1 MVIDPVALEDDNCR
15 RRINEDLDTTLVVV
29 AGAGTGKTTAL
40 VGRILQLVRTGA
52 ASMGDIAAITFT
64 EAAAAELR
72 ERLRDALAL
81 ATSQAPGDRVIAKA
95 SAEVDEAAICTLHT
109 FAQRLLVEQSVAAEL
124 PPGFEVLDGTAEV
137 ADFKARWARFADALL
152 DDPDAQPALIRGF
165 TIGLL
170 PRGLE
175 DVAHS
180 LHTHWDRLE
189 DAPLED
195 LFGSITSVD
204 VAAPIEL
211 APIIDALERALALA
225 PWCTS
230 EDDLMLRHLRDVVAD
245 ALLRLAAVGD
255 EETALSELAQ
265 LPTLRCTYGQK
276 GHWGDRVDEVRAA
289 CQEAQDA
296 RNAVLETVRRSV
308 LADVLPRLAA
318 FVLGAA
324 DERRVEGRITFHDLL
339 VLARRVL
346 RQGGEATEALR
357 RRYRRL
363 LVDEFQDTDPI
374 QVELAARLTAAVD
387 GPEGG
392 TGQGGAGQ
400 GGAGQGGA
408 GQGGAG
414 QGGAG
419 QGGAGQ
425 GGAGQGGAG
434 QGGGGASGAGLGSTR
449 PGGLFLVGDPKQSI
463 YRFRRAD
470 IEMFD
475 RVGKE
480 VGDQVVLRTNFRS
493 VPGILDFVNV
503 VFAELF
509 SDPGGPGQAVH
520 HDLVPSRLGL
530 PAGVP
535 NPTSPGA
542 TSSAV
547 ANTSVQLTLA
557 GFDTDGA
564 DGAGGSGGS
573 NETGAT
579 RRPGARRAVRPEQ
592 GPIPVVVMGGH
603 LGTTVPDVRRQAARD
618 AADAMRRIV
627 EERWPVAG
635 RDGDLRPTRWS
646 DIAVLIPARSALA
659 ALEEAF
665 DDVAVPYRL
674 EGAAMLWA
682 SQEVRDVVAVLR
694 AVDDPADGVA
704 VLAALRSPGL
714 ACGDDDLV
722 TWYDQGGRWDP
733 RAPIAEHLADHP
745 VAGAMTVLDALHRE
759 RWWSEPSVMVSRA
772 LADLHSFELAV
783 GHRRPRDHW
792 NRLRWLSDQSRL
804 FDDTVGGPLRSF
816 LHWAD
821 IQAENEMYSGGVG
834 PPDPDDDAVRVMTIH
849 GAKGLEFPVVV
860 VAGLERDDAAASR
873 TDAVLWNEEGLPEV
887 SAGRSFETTGYEEA
901 KKRDRLFDALERQR
915 LLYVA
920 MTRARDHL
928 LLCLH
933 YKGRQDGP
941 DSSAAAVLDTIC
953 ARNVGL
959 WRRLPVEP
967 SSVRL
972 DTVRR
977 KRGATSTRRRAAQPI
992 VSSIRTPWAQ
1002 TPGSP
1007 ETDSGADPEAG
1018 LEPEPEVFESAQE
1031 WQTRLDEWQGERTGL
1046 LARLRRQPVVT
1057 ATAVAH
1063 QPAMSAEDPGWPAPE
1078 GGGWRRADVALQI
1091 GRAVH
1096 AAMAT
1101 LDLATG
1107 RDASGHSAAELAAT
1121 RALAHGVAAHQ
1132 ETVVAM
1138 VDLALSSSSVR
1149 NAAAGRYWREMYV
1162 GAPVDGGGVIEGYV
1176 DLLYEDGEDLVVVD
1190 YKTDRVG
1197 GPVGLNAA
1205 AQRYRLQVATYA
1217 LAVQSSTGR
1226 PVRRCVL
1233 VFVGDAEVLEYV
1245 LEGPELDSARQEALV
1260 VAAALIA
1267 P

>member
-1 MVIDPVALEDDNCR
+1 MVTDPVGLADPVALEDDDGR

-40 VGRILQLVRTGA
+40 VGRIVELVRTGA

-72 ERLRDALAL
+72 ERVRDALVLSA
-81 ATSQAPGDRVIAKA
+81 SEAPGDPVIAKA
-95 SAEVDEAAICTLHT
+95 CAEVDEAAICTLHA

-152 DDPDAQPALIRGF
+152 DDPDAQPALVRGF

-170 PRGLE
+170 PRRLE
-175 DVAHS
+175 EVAYS
-180 LHTHWDRLE
+180 LHAHWDRLE
-189 DAPLED
+189 DASLED
-195 LFGSITSVD
+195 LFGSITVAD
-204 VAAPIEL
+204 VTAPIEL
-211 APIIDALERALALA
+211 APIIDALDGALALA

-230 EDDLMLRHLRDVVAD
+230 EDDLMLRHLRDVAVD
-245 ALLRLAAVGD
+245 ARLRLAAAVGD
-255 EETALSELAQ
+255 EETSLSELAQ
-265 LPTLRCTYGQK
+265 LPPLRCTYGRK
-276 GHWGDRVDEVRAA
+276 EHWSERVEEVRAA

-296 RNAVLETVRRSV
+296 LNLVLETVRRSV
-308 LADVLPRLAA
+308 LADVVPRLAA
-318 FVLGAA
+318 FVLKAA
-324 DERRVEGRITFHDLL
+324 DERRIEGRITFHDLL

-387 GPEGG
+387 GDADGSR
-392 TGQGGAGQ
+392 AGP
-400 GGAGQGGA
+400 
-408 GQGGAG
+408 
-414 QGGAG
+414 
-419 QGGAGQ
+419 
-425 GGAGQGGAG
+425 
-434 QGGGGASGAGLGSTR
+434 GAGLGSTR

-470 IEMFD
+470 IELFD

-509 SDPGGPGQAVH
+509 AEPGGPGQDVH

-535 NPTSPGA
+535 SPTSAGA
-542 TSSAV
+542 VSSAPSRP
-547 ANTSVQLTLA
+547 AVQLTLA
-557 GFDTDGA
+557 GFDA
-564 DGAGGSGGS
+564 DAAGGAGAAGM
-573 NETGAT
+573 T
-579 RRPGARRAVRPEQ
+579 RPGARRAVRPEQ
-592 GPIPVVVMGGH
+592 GPIPVVVLGGH

-627 EERWPVAG
+627 EERWPVLG
-635 RDGDLRPTRWS
+635 RDGELRPARWS

-745 VAGAMTVLDALHRE
+745 VAGAMTVLEALHRE
-759 RWWSEPSVMVSRA
+759 RWWSEPSVMVCRA
-772 LADLHSFELAV
+772 LAVLHSFELAV

-816 LHWAD
+816 LRWAD
-821 IQAENEMYSGGVG
+821 IQAENEAYSGGVG

-860 VAGLERDDAAASR
+860 VAGLERDDAAAGR
-873 TDAVLWNEEGLPEV
+873 GDAVLWNEEGLPEI
-887 SAGRSFETTGYEEA
+887 SAGRSFETAGYEDA
-901 KKRDRLFDALERQR
+901 KRRDRLFDALERQR

-933 YKGRQDGP
+933 YKGRHDGP
-941 DSSAAAVLDTIC
+941 DSSAAAALDTIC

-977 KRGATSTRRRAAQPI
+977 KRGASSTRRRAAQPI
-992 VSSIRTPWAQ
+992 VSSVTAPWAPA
-1002 TPGSP
+1002 PGSA
-1007 ETDSGADPEAG
+1007 ETESVAEPEA
-1018 LEPEPEVFESAQE
+1018 FESAEDWEVRLGE
-1031 WQTRLDEWQGERTGL
+1031 WQVERTGL

-1063 QPAMSAEDPGWPAPE
+1063 GTSTEEAGWPAPE
-1078 GGGWRRADVALQI
+1078 GGGWRSADVALQI

-1096 AAMAT
+1096 AVMAT
-1101 LDLATG
+1101 LDLATRRDPSG
-1107 RDASGHSAAELAAT
+1107 RPAAELAAA
-1121 RALAHGVAAHQ
+1121 RALAHGVNEHR
-1132 ETVVAM
+1132 ETVAAM
-1138 VDLALSSSSVR
+1138 VELALASDAIRS
-1149 NAAAGRYWREMYV
+1149 AAAARYWREMYV
-1162 GAPVDGGGVIEGYV
+1162 GAPIDGGGVIEGYI

-1197 GPVGLNAA
+1197 GPAGLEAV

-1217 LAVQSSTGR
+1217 LAVESSTGR
-1226 PVRRCVL
+1226 RVRRCVL
-1233 VFVGDAEVLEYV
+1233 VFVGDAGALEYV
-1245 LEGPELDSARQEALV
+1245 LEGPELESARQEALA
-1260 VAAALIA
+1260 VAAGLIA
-1267 P
+1267 SA